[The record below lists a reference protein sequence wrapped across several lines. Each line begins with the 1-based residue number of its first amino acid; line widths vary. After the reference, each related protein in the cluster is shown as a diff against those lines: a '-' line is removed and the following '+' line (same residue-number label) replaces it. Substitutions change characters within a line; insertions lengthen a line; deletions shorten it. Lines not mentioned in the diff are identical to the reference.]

1 MRPTLDGGSTVTPS
15 LALDWLRALGFARVE
30 EARRTHSLLVLRFVL
45 FNLIAV
51 ALAGAAW
58 MQGWITP
65 LFTGVAGWMV
75 GAIVAVFAAGWL
87 WCARLVLDTGAE
99 LDQVKSGRLVAGS
112 RTSRHLTALTGAGK
126 GRRRALEKSLALK
139 LQARIAGPRHL
150 AGSLVFLGLI
160 GTVAGF
166 MIALSGVDPSRA
178 GDATSVAPMVATLID
193 GMGLALSTTLV
204 GAVLNLWLVTCWRL
218 LEHGTAKLLAEL
230 LERGAV
236 DDDA

>member
-1 MRPTLDGGSTVTPS
+1 MRHGLDGRALAPPTLG
-15 LALDWLRALGFARVE
+15 LDWLRTLGFGRVE
-30 EARRTHSLLVLRFVL
+30 EARRTRSLLALRFAL
-45 FNLIAV
+45 LNLIAA
-51 ALAGAAW
+51 ALTGAAW
-58 MQGWITP
+58 MQGWIAP
-65 LFTGVAGWMV
+65 LFTGVAGWPA
-75 GAIVAVFAAGWL
+75 GIICGVFAVGWL
-87 WCARLVLDTGAE
+87 WCARLVIDTGAE
-99 LDQVKSGRLVAGS
+99 LDQVKSGRLRAGS
-112 RTSRHLTALTGAGK
+112 RSSRHLTALTGATK
-126 GRRRALEKSLALK
+126 ARRRALEKSLALK

-230 LERGAV
+230 LERGAF

>member
-1 MRPTLDGGSTVTPS
+1 MRPTLDGGATATPS
-15 LALDWLRALGFARVE
+15 LTLDWLRTLGFARVE
-30 EARRTHSLLVLRFVL
+30 ESRRSQSLLVLRFVL
-45 FNLIAV
+45 FNLVAV
-51 ALAGAAW
+51 ALTGAAW

-75 GAIVAVFAAGWL
+75 GAIVAVFAAGWF

-99 LDQVKSGRLVAGS
+99 LDQVKSGHLRAGS
-112 RTSRHLTALTGAGK
+112 RTSRHLTALTGAAK

-178 GDATSVAPMVATLID
+178 GDASSVAPMVATLID

-204 GAVLNLWLVTCWRL
+204 GAVLNLWLVTCWRM

-230 LERGAV
+230 LERGAF

>member
-1 MRPTLDGGSTVTPS
+1 MRPTLNLGATAP
-15 LALDWLRALGFARVE
+15 LALSLDWLRAVGFARVDE
-30 EARRTHSLLVLRFVL
+30 GRRTRSLLALRFAL

-51 ALAGAAW
+51 ALTGAAW
-58 MQGWITP
+58 MQNWIAP

-75 GAIVAVFAAGWL
+75 GTIVAVFAVGWL
-87 WCARLVLDTGAE
+87 WCARLIVDTAGE
-99 LDQVKSGRLVAGS
+99 LDQVKSGRLRAGS
-112 RTSRHLTALTGAGK
+112 RTSRHLTALTGAG
-126 GRRRALEKSLALK
+126 GARRRALETALGLK

-204 GAVLNLWLVTCWRL
+204 GAVLNLWLVTCWRM

-230 LERGAV
+230 LERGGF